1 MVIGHW
7 EGWPL
12 DYSPLGKKIHPHLS
26 TPLNLKEA
34 GFIRVSPTPTHFLGE
49 WGQVG
54 ELGEG
59 GRRGKLA
66 ALSFSVQPSGPGAW
80 AGGGGRAAAGDL
92 LSSHGKIGL

>member
-1 MVIGHW
+1 MG
-7 EGWPL
+7 
-12 DYSPLGKKIHPHLS
+12 YSPPGEKTHSHLS
-26 TPLNLKEA
+26 IPLKRKESV
-34 GFIRVSPTPTHFLGE
+34 FIKVFPTPTHFLGE

-59 GRRGKLA
+59 GRRGRMM
-66 ALSFSVQPSGPGAW
+66 ALSFSMQPSGPGAW